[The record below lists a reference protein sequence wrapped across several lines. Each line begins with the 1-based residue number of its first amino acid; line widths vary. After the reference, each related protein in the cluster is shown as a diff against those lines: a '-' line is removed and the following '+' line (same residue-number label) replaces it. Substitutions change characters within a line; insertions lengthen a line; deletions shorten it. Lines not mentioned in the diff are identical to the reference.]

1 MKTNRKK
8 KIVIILSLMCVLLAL
23 LLAFSIS
30 YAYFGRNR
38 KFSGTLSFSNGIK
51 LDYHNAQ
58 TSGDKSFTLLKLG
71 NARTFDSFEN
81 LSDLTPLNE
90 AQEDVKSE
98 DVFYLANP
106 YVTANSESIDCFVRF
121 KLEFKTREYSETRLM
136 TGEEIENVFGT
147 LTPIEYNLVSEDNIG
162 FLKKGDYFYLV
173 DAGTEEILDYQ
184 DLYKLTN
191 EDENTFYLFEKE
203 LYKTAKDENED
214 DVDVYYYALS
224 LANMVDVY
232 LVKNFEIEITI
243 ETIDGRDG
251 SEIQTDDIWQI
262 K

>member
-1 MKTNRKK
+1 MKTNKK
-8 KIVIILSLMCVLLAL
+8 VVLILSLMCVLLAL

-30 YAYFGRNR
+30 FAYFGRNR
-38 KFSGTLSFSNGIK
+38 KFFGTLNFSNGIK
-51 LDYHNAQ
+51 LNYYNAQ
-58 TSGDKSFTLLKLG
+58 PSGEKSFTLLKLG
-71 NARTFDSFEN
+71 NARTFASFESV
-81 LSDLTPLNE
+81 SDLTPLNE

-98 DVFYLANP
+98 EVFYLANP
-106 YVTANSESIDCFVRF
+106 YITANSESIDCFVRF

-136 TGEEIENVFGT
+136 TDEEVVNVFGT
-147 LTPIEYNLVSEDNIG
+147 SNPVEYNLVGEENIG

-173 DAGTEEILDYQ
+173 NAGTEEILDYS

-191 EDENTFYLFEKE
+191 ADENAFYLFEKE
-203 LYKTAKDENED
+203 LYKTAKDENEE
-214 DVDVYYYALS
+214 DVDVYYYTLR
-224 LANMVDVY
+224 LADMVDVY

-251 SEIQTDDIWQI
+251 NAIQTDDIWQI